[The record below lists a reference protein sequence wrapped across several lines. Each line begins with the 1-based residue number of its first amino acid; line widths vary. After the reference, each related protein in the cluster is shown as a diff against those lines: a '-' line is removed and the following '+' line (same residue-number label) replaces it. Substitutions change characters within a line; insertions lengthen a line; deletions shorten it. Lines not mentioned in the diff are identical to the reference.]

1 MFTVKF
7 YRNNHQVSIS
17 CPVYEVQTF
26 DGGGYAIIVHKSP
39 VLGSGVEYRVEPIV
53 DGHTKNIYSHCFVE
67 NELGKTIDSF
77 RADGLKAVLG

>member
-7 YRNNHQVSIS
+7 YRDNHQVSIS

-26 DGGGYAIIVHKSP
+26 DGGGYAIIIHKSP
-39 VLGSGVEYRVEPIV
+39 VLGNGVEYRVSSTEHG
-53 DGHTKNIYSHCFVE
+53 DSSNNYNACFVE